1 MEESQKKLER
11 NKLRDRILQSY
22 RYFTDKDR
30 NPAQT
35 WNRME
40 AEAFW
45 ELIGEYEKRD
55 GDGYVH
61 TVVIP
66 AMNLLTVVE
75 MNKLLDDENE
85 RSAE

>member
-1 MEESQKKLER
+1 MS
-11 NKLRDRILQSY
+11 
-22 RYFTDKDR
+22 
-30 NPAQT
+30 
-35 WNRME
+35 
-40 AEAFW
+40 
-45 ELIGEYEKRD
+45 
-55 GDGYVH
+55 H

>member
-1 MEESQKKLER
+1 
-11 NKLRDRILQSY
+11 
-22 RYFTDKDR
+22 
-30 NPAQT
+30 
-35 WNRME
+35 ME

-55 GDGYVH
+55 GNGYVH

-75 MNKLLDDENE
+75 MNELLDDENE